1 MRKVVVI
8 TLVGT
13 MIFSAVVGSVAAG
26 WLPNQQHGSPSEQPA
41 IEPRPAPSSESE
53 SKQPETTEKTYPKP
67 YLDLDY
73 DDSWVANVPEVI
85 GGYTVTRITTP
96 KTVACS
102 IEPKIILLAQQKS
115 MDDFLSDPPDV
126 RTLRTAIR
134 SIPGV
139 PYDFTLSF
147 ANSPGDEEEY
157 EERRRR
163 SNEDKI
169 RDGCI
174 FFERVITSPDT
185 SAVPDDESGL
195 SDIED
200 P

>member
-8 TLVGT
+8 MLVGT

-85 GGYTVTRITTP
+85 GGYTVIGITTP

-102 IEPKIILLAQQKS
+102 SAPKITLLALQKS

-126 RTLRTAIR
+126 RSLRTAIR
-134 SIPGV
+134 SLPGV
-139 PYDFTLSF
+139 PFDFTLSF
-147 ANSPGDEEEY
+147 ANNPADEEEY

-163 SNEDKI
+163 SNETKI

-174 FFERVITSPDT
+174 FFERVITGPET
-185 SAVPDDESGL
+185 QVVPAEGSVI
-195 SDIED
+195 SDVELR
-200 P
+200 